1 MELTQLRYFY
11 QVYQCGSIHAAATAL
26 HVTQQAISKQI
37 LKLETELGSSLF
49 VRNAQG
55 VRPTSFG
62 TLLAE
67 KVEHFLPELDQFVLS
82 AQRKSRGP
90 TGFVRLG
97 MQMLLMGR
105 GGVLDYSVLRQF
117 DQEYPGIRVLWENAT
132 PEECKDG
139 LLENRFDLCVM
150 IMPPDP
156 EPFILQPLRD
166 ITCYLLMSAQ
176 NPLAKRPSVS
186 IEDLTGRKVIFG
198 NGGSVERKK
207 IVQMLHGKVPPEF
220 IDDDDFVLDSITQ
233 QIECEN
239 AVMLA
244 TDSLRG
250 VFNPERFVLVPV
262 KDQIWRDQLYLAS
275 MKNPAPNLAVEAF
288 RRFLIEHWAEGSTN
302 HCQG

>member
-11 QVYQCGSIHAAATAL
+11 QVYQSGSIHAAATAL
-26 HVTQQAISKQI
+26 NVTQQAISRQV
-37 LKLETELGSSLF
+37 LKLETELGLRLF
-49 VRNAQG
+49 VRSARG
-55 VRPTSFG
+55 VRPTSCG
-62 TLLAE
+62 VLLAE
-67 KVEHFLPELDQFVLS
+67 TVERFLPELDQFVLS
-82 AQRKSRGP
+82 AQRKSHGP

-97 MQMLLMGR
+97 IQMLLMGR

-117 DQEYPGIRVLWENAT
+117 DLEYPGVRVLWENAT
-132 PEECKDG
+132 PEMCKEG

-156 EPFILQPLRD
+156 EPFVLQPLRD
-166 ITCYLLMSAQ
+166 ITCYLLMSVQ
-176 NPLAKRPSVS
+176 NPLAKRPSVGV
-186 IEDLTGRKVIFG
+186 EDLSGQKVIFG
-198 NGGSVERKK
+198 NKDSVERKQ

-220 IDDDDFVLDSITQ
+220 MDDDDFVLDSITQ

-262 KDQIWRDQLYLAS
+262 KDKIWHERLYLAS
-275 MKNPAPNLAVEAF
+275 RKTPAPDLAVEVF

-302 HCQG
+302 RC